1 MAYSTPTLLELIFS
15 GKPYKNNILRKIFLQ
30 MLRALFSAFVKTD
43 PAPEQAQLSP
53 RPGTPAYHLKRIG
66 KGTFTQRLENIGYDT
81 DLVPRLLCDSIC
93 FTPMDDPCMVDFVR
107 DHAMDQKTI
116 ETSNYIN
123 PHNKQPITAIPSEID
138 NLEREIEGIKRQPF
152 YARFKLEKEEYI
164 RLSDLKDALKYS
176 IEHGINSEDK
186 KNRLIS
192 QLKDIESKLQALEG
206 GIKHKEI
213 PVKQTMN
220 QLSRLE
226 QQVLLLNQRDEFI
239 TILEGIYC
247 LQLEIKK
254 IIAKPAAEF
263 KSLQTTGD
271 LIDVAFQTILHNQ
284 IIEIEKCKAVILAK
298 KSLLF
303 ELDRFIRL
311 TENIIESEKKDEGEQ
326 DNSATIKGKTLEK
339 VQILTCQQ
347 ELVRDISE
355 KIDEWNLLQQRL
367 QQHHD
372 NKVEAIALLT
382 KLARENEKPE
392 TSFGTVI
399 ANCHDLQTQAGLA
412 ADAINK
418 LIKNK
423 LIKIFTYALEK
434 MHSEQADE
442 KALRQLFSIEINQWI
457 TENQTQAY
465 INSRK
470 KDLAASLATI
480 ARLQNEIYITR
491 STLIKSASVVLNES
505 GLTEREIQFIITDQ
519 LPDIEK
525 SEAIVNAKFALLTEL
540 EVYMNIARD
549 LKEEPGAEQI
559 ELTKKIYTDLQF
571 LVGEDEN
578 KQNQQSSSRH
588 VLMPFKLH
596 FDNLRKKSIVPI
608 SLFYNPMIAINFGTT
623 HNSMNQIAIKPPTL
637 LIEHFPKND
646 DESISK
652 CSPNA
657 AL

>member
-1 MAYSTPTLLELIFS
+1 
-15 GKPYKNNILRKIFLQ
+15 
-30 MLRALFSAFVKTD
+30 MLRALFSVFVKSD
-43 PAPEQAQLSP
+43 PAPELAQLTP

-66 KGTFTQRLENIGYDT
+66 KGTFTQRLENIGYDL

-93 FTPMDDPCMVDFVR
+93 FTPMDDPRMVDFVR

-123 PHNKQPITAIPSEID
+123 PHTKLPITAIPSEVD
-138 NLEREIEGIKRQPF
+138 DLQREIEAIKRQPF

-164 RLSDLKDALKYS
+164 KLSDLKDALKYS

-220 QLSRLE
+220 ELSRLE
-226 QQVLLLNQRDEFI
+226 QQVLLLNQRDDFI

-247 LQLEIKK
+247 LQLEIKQ

-263 KSLQTTGD
+263 KSLQVTGD
-271 LIDVAFQTILHNQ
+271 LIETSFQTILHAE
-284 IIEIEKCKAVILAK
+284 IIEIEKCKAVIVAK

-303 ELDRFIRL
+303 ELDRFIKL
-311 TENIIESEKKDEGEQ
+311 TENIIESEQKAEGEQ

-339 VQILTCQQ
+339 VQILTCQH

-355 KIDEWNLLQQRL
+355 KIDEWNALQQRF
-367 QQHHD
+367 QQHYD
-372 NKVEAIALLT
+372 KKVAAIALLT
-382 KLARENEKPE
+382 RLARENEKAE

-399 ANCHDLQTQAGLA
+399 ENCRNAQTQAGLA
-412 ADAINK
+412 TDAINHF
-418 LIKNK
+418 IKNK
-423 LIKIFTYALEK
+423 LIKIFTQALEQ
-434 MHSEQADE
+434 MHSAPADE
-442 KALRQLFSIEINQWI
+442 TSLRELFSNEINHWM

-470 KDLAASLATI
+470 KDIEASLATI

-491 STLIKSASVVLNES
+491 STLIKSATASLNES
-505 GLTEREIQFIITDQ
+505 ELTEREIQFIITDQ

-571 LVGEDEN
+571 LVSQNEN
-578 KQNQQSSSRH
+578 NQNQQNDNSQ
-588 VLMPFKLH
+588 LAQFKLH
-596 FDNLRKKSIVPI
+596 FENLRKKSIVPI
-608 SLFYNPMIAINFGTT
+608 SLFYNPFIAINFNVMRNKNHSQGLP
-623 HNSMNQIAIKPPTL
+623 KPLPL
-637 LIEHFPKND
+637 LIEHFPKKDGEIN
-646 DESISK
+646 SIS
-652 CSPNA
+652 SPNA